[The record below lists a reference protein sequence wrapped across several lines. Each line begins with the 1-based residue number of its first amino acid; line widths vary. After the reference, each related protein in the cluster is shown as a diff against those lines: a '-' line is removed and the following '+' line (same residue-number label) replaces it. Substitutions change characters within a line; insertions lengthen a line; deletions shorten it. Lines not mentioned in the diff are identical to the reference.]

1 MVRTTSLVG
10 MMASS
15 SSARVFAHLKE
26 RSRSSFVG
34 QHRLDVIVHSRLE
47 HGPKY
52 ISLPTLKS
60 TFGVAGLVLTEE
72 EVDYLIKRFADNR

>member
-1 MVRTTSLVG
+1 
-10 MMASS
+10 MAVLCSGN
-15 SSARVFAHLKE
+15 VFARLKE

-34 QHRLDVIVHSRLE
+34 QHRLDVIMHSRLE

-52 ISLPTLKS
+52 ISLSTLKS
-60 TFGVAGLVLTEE
+60 AFGVAGFVLTEE